1 MLVVYIKHITDE
13 TKWRVNVAVSRLRA
27 NHDQPL
33 ATPLKVER
41 KSYLSR
47 DLQCAL
53 KSTYGAATKV
63 ARTSY
68 LRRRRSDLHTAIKL
82 DITMKKLEICLSM
95 GIGAGLSR
103 YHDFIFYCNQ
113 WIES

>member
-1 MLVVYIKHITDE
+1 MYIAVNVLVVYTKHITDE
-13 TKWRVNVAVSRLRA
+13 TKWRVNGAVSRLRA

-68 LRRRRSDLHTAIKL
+68 LRRRRSDLHTAI
-82 DITMKKLEICLSM
+82 TLECRHRIIL
-95 GIGAGLSR
+95 
-103 YHDFIFYCNQ
+103 
-113 WIES
+113 

>member
-1 MLVVYIKHITDE
+1 MCIVVYTKHITDE

-41 KSYLSR
+41 TSYLSR

-63 ARTSY
+63 ARKSY
-68 LRRRRSDLHTAIKL
+68 LRRRRSDLHTAIKKM
-82 DITMKKLEICLSM
+82 ISLSK
-95 GIGAGLSR
+95 
-103 YHDFIFYCNQ
+103 NK
-113 WIES
+113 